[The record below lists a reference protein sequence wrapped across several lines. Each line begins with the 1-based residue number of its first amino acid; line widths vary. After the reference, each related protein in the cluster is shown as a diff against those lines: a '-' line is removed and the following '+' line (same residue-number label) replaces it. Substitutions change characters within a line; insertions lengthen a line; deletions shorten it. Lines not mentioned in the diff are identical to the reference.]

1 VRWAV
6 ILAGG
11 SGTRFWPLS
20 TPRQP
25 KQVLP
30 LAGPRS
36 PAEEAVARLAG
47 LVPAERILLVT
58 GAALAA
64 PLRRQLA
71 LPEANVLVEPGPRST
86 GPALLWASLEALR
99 RDPEATVLSLHA
111 DWHVPDPGAFREAAA
126 LALATAEAAPVLV
139 TVGVRP
145 TRAETGYGYV
155 VPGEPL
161 GPGPGRRVTAFR
173 EKPDAAGAAA
183 LIAGGAL
190 WNSGLFAWRA
200 GALLTEV
207 RQHTPEMAAALPALE
222 AGEVDRF
229 FAQVTPVSIDV
240 GVLERSRQV
249 AVVAGDFAWDD
260 IGTWEALARVRPAD
274 PAGNV
279 TAGPVTAVDA
289 RDNVVWS
296 DGTPVVVAGVS
307 GLVVVHA
314 NNRVLV
320 IDRRH
325 AADLKRVLDAL
336 PPEVREV

>member
-161 GPGPGRRVTAFR
+161 GPGGSRRSARSRTRPAPR
-173 EKPDAAGAAA
+173 RSSPAAPSGTRACSRGA
-183 LIAGGAL
+183 
-190 WNSGLFAWRA
+190 R
-200 GALLTEV
+200 
-207 RQHTPEMAAALPALE
+207 
-222 AGEVDRF
+222 
-229 FAQVTPVSIDV
+229 
-240 GVLERSRQV
+240 ERSSPRF
-249 AVVAGDFAWDD
+249 GS
-260 IGTWEALARVRPAD
+260 TRPRW
-274 PAGNV
+274 P
-279 TAGPVTAVDA
+279 PPCPP
-289 RDNVVWS
+289 W
-296 DGTPVVVAGVS
+296 
-307 GLVVVHA
+307 
-314 NNRVLV
+314 
-320 IDRRH
+320 RRG
-325 AADLKRVLDAL
+325 RSTGSS
-336 PPEVREV
+336 RR